1 LLKIYDSQFIEG
13 NNHDALLFFLLSKER
28 NLYPMDV
35 AELIV
40 KFMYQM
46 DDAF

>member
-1 LLKIYDSQFIEG
+1 
-13 NNHDALLFFLLSKER
+13 
-28 NLYPMDV
+28 MDV

-46 DDAF
+46 DDAFQALINNLVPNLDVFLMMLSLKLLAILLI